1 MDLAVSSLVLTRL
14 TEISTW
20 SHGDSTSHNL
30 GQEGVLE
37 RVPVHHEAC
46 LQEDANGREVLTQK
60 FLCIG
65 RAKHGQLALH
75 GRQGL
80 DGRRPDLLPLGVDVV
95 GYNTVVVDS
104 TGRINEKMIRKFK
117 I

>member
-1 MDLAVSSLVLTRL
+1 MDETLSLSVLTRS

-20 SHGDSTSHNL
+20 SHGDSTSHDL
-30 GQEGVLE
+30 RQEGVLE
-37 RVPVHHEAC
+37 RVPVHHEAG
-46 LQEDANGREVLTQK
+46 LQEDANGREVLPQK

-65 RAKHGQLALH
+65 RAKCGQLALH

-80 DGRRPDLLPLGVDVV
+80 DGRRPDLLPLGVDAV

-104 TGRINEKMIRKFK
+104 TGRENDLKP
-117 I
+117 